1 MKKKPPRNENPRKFK
16 KSPRFPPTLLIK
28 LKIFISFD
36 VVDTLTSVVA
46 KYIDIILRGLSVL
59 SGGRWIKLRSSYICT
74 PTSKVVVLQ

>member
-28 LKIFISFD
+28 EKIFISSD
-36 VVDTLTSVVA
+36 VADTVTSVVA
-46 KYIDIILRGLSVL
+46 KYIDITLRGFSGLSA
-59 SGGRWIKLRSSYICT
+59 GRWIKLRSSYICN